1 MRPVQG
7 SENAARTVAAN
18 QTAEMHETPKTMDS
32 PQGSESKVQNSATDA
47 KSAQQMGQQNKA
59 TKNLEGA
66 VRQQQLH
73 SSLPGGD
80 IILAQG
86 KPPSHLTEGPE
97 SSETKGNPPSK
108 LRSSKSDPGK
118 MVLAENGIAIF
129 KKGGNHTVYG
139 ENKDRIQGNPKD
151 GVNGV
156 YVEDYDGRPQV
167 IIFDKNGKDG
177 TFGRFYP
184 EKFTPQQL
192 VKMWEEERKA
202 NPKGTNEEIRQAVVA
217 RRNEK

>member
-7 SENAARTVAAN
+7 SENAARPVAAN
-18 QTAEMHETPKTMDS
+18 QTADETPKAMES
-32 PQGSESKVQNSATDA
+32 PQGLESKVQTSATEI
-47 KSAQQMGQQNKA
+47 KSNQQMGQQNKA

-66 VRQQQLH
+66 VLQNQLH
-73 SSLPGGD
+73 SSLPGGN

-86 KPPSHLTEGPE
+86 KPPAHLTEAPE
-97 SSETKGNPPSK
+97 SSETTGNAPAK
-108 LRSSKSDPGK
+108 KQSSSQSNPGK

-139 ENKDRIQGNPKD
+139 ENKDRIPGNPKD

-177 TFGRFYP
+177 TIGRFYP

-202 NPKGTNEEIRQAVVA
+202 NPKATNEEIRQAVVA
-217 RRNEK
+217 RRDEK